1 MEFIF
6 LILLIGLIPAMIARS
21 KGKSFMLWWIYG
33 ALLFIIALVHS
44 ILMKSNNANLEKRQL
59 AEGMKK
65 CPKCAELVKQEATL
79 CRFCNS
85 EFS

>member
-85 EFS
+85 EFT

>member
-1 MEFIF
+1 MEFII
-6 LILLIGLIPAMIARS
+6 LILLIGLIPAVIARS

-44 ILMKSNNANLEKRQL
+44 ILMKSNNANLENRQL

-85 EFS
+85 EFT